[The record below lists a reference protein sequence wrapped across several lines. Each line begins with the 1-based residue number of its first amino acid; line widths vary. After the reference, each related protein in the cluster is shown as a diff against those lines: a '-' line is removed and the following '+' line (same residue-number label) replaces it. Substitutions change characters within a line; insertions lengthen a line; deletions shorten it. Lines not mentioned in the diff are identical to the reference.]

1 MKMKERK
8 YVKFRVD
15 MYDDTKFKIIDM
27 KPERDLIH
35 YIWTRIVTLAGKVNL
50 EGELFLSKNIPYTAE
65 TLAIEFNRDIFQV
78 KSALNI
84 LVELEMIELSEDKIY
99 KVKNFVRHQNIK
111 VKEKNII
118 KEKAETV
125 KDKEIREDKK
135 NKDESDNN
143 KTVQCEV
150 EENNKVHGTIERNIN
165 SEFNENLNDSSMHID
180 SKKNKRKYK
189 RKNKSINKSEANS
202 IADEELND
210 ISVESFTD
218 GDFERPL
225 ALGESFIG
233 EWSF

>member
-35 YIWTRIVTLAGKVNL
+35 YIWSRIVTLAGKVNL

-78 KSALNI
+78 KSALNT
-84 LVELEMIELSEDKIY
+84 LVELEMIEFIENKIY
-99 KVKNFVRHQNIK
+99 RVKNFTRHQNIK

-118 KEKAETV
+118 KDKVEAV
-125 KDKEIREDKK
+125 KSEEIIGDKK
-135 NKDESDNN
+135 IKDEV
-143 KTVQCEV
+143 K
-150 EENNKVHGTIERNIN
+150 ENNEVDCTIGSNIN
-165 SEFNENLNDSSMHID
+165 SEFNEQYANENLNDSPIHVD

-189 RKNKSINKSEANS
+189 RKKKSIDKSKASS
-202 IADEELND
+202 IADEELSD
-210 ISVESFTD
+210 ISVDSFND

-233 EWSF
+233 EWAF